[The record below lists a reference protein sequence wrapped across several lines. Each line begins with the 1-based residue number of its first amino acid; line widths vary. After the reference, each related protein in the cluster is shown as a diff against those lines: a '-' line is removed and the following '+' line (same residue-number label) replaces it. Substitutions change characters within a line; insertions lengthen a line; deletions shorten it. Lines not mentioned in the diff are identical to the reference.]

1 MTTEIQT
8 DLVGAGSVTLVPD
21 WLRIPLAV
29 KYSGISRAKLYTY
42 LATGEIKS
50 FVLKKKGAIRGT
62 RFVSR
67 RRSTLW
73 AGMTETSHFA
83 RRVLMEACN
92 EIHIFW

>member
-1 MTTEIQT
+1 M
-8 DLVGAGSVTLVPD
+8 
-21 WLRIPLAV
+21 AV

-67 RRSTLW
+67 ISIDSFLN
-73 AGMTETSHFA
+73 AKA
-83 RRVLMEACN
+83 EASAN
-92 EIHIFW
+92 ATVGEIEAQG

>member
-1 MTTEIQT
+1 MLMTTEIQA
-8 DLVGAGSVTLVPD
+8 DLVGGGSVTLVPD

-67 RRSTLW
+67 LSIDSFLNSK
-73 AGMTETSHFA
+73 AEASAKQETA
-83 RRVLMEACN
+83 E
-92 EIHIFW
+92 